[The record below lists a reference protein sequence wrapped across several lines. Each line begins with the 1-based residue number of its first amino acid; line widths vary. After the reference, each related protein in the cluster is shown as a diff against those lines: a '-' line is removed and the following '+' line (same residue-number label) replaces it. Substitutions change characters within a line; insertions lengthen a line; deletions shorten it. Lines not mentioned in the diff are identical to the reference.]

1 MGDRLEI
8 TAFNVVESLTG
19 WWELAGMDAAVSDT
33 SVNWLA
39 GEASAD
45 AAIMPVKTAASPKI
59 TPPPAAPSVT
69 WPGDISTLRTMVTLG
84 APLPGN
90 TYSPVRFAAVGPEI
104 CDVMIVSD
112 LPDII
117 ETSESNSAANAGLLT
132 RMIGAIGIE
141 TINCY
146 CTWLASSVPSTEE
159 VPERDFAELAAF
171 ILHQIKLVRPKS
183 LVILGSSACKALLN
197 EDLMNARTAI
207 RDVNHDGLNIATL
220 TTFHPR
226 TLIARPTMKAQAWRD
241 LQMFANRADE

>member
-1 MGDRLEI
+1 MGDRLEN
-8 TAFNVVESLTG
+8 TAFNVVKSLTG
-19 WWELAGMDAAVSDT
+19 WWELAGLDAAVSDT

-45 AAIMPVKTAASPKI
+45 AVIMPVKTAASPKI

-69 WPGDISTLRTMVTLG
+69 WPGDISTLRAMVTDG

-90 TYSPVRFAAVGPEI
+90 SYSPMRFASVGPEI
-104 CDVMIVSD
+104 CDVMIISD

-117 ETSESNSAANAGLLT
+117 ETSDGIRSANADLLT
-132 RMIGAIGIE
+132 RMMAAIGIE

-146 CTWLASSVPSTEE
+146 CTWLATSMPSTEE
-159 VPERDFAELAAF
+159 VPEHDFAELAPF
-171 ILHQIKLVRPKS
+171 ILHQIKLIRPKS

-197 EDLMNARTAI
+197 EELMNTRAAI
-207 RDVNHDGLNIATL
+207 QNVNHDGLNISAL